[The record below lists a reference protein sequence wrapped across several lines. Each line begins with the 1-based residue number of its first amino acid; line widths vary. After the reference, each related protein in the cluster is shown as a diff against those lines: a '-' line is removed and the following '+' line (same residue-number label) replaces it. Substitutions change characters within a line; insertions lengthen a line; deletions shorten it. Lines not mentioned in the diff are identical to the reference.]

1 MPVLT
6 MASDISRTILS
17 LTWLWNLFQLFQ
29 PMGGV
34 LDMPLYLTAVV
45 GMGRETGAGRGGS
58 ALGASVETR
67 ANSMTRGCP
76 PRPPPGPRPRAGRV
90 GRAAGGGSRPGGK
103 RLGRARGDAGH
114 LDDRGLGAPPAARSA
129 APGRRCA

>member
-6 MASDISRTILS
+6 MASAISRTILS

-34 LDMPLYLTAVV
+34 LEMPLYLTAVV

-76 PRPPPGPRPRAGRV
+76 PRPPPGPRP
-90 GRAAGGGSRPGGK
+90 AAGGAPAVADRKGGK
-103 RLGRARGDAGH
+103 E
-114 LDDRGLGAPPAARSA
+114 
-129 APGRRCA
+129 